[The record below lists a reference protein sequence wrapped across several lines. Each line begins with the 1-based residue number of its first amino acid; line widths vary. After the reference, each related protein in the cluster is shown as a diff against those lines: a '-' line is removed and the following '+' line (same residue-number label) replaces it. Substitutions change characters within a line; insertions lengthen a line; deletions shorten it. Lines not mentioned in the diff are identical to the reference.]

1 MYKRNFLITFLIKLN
16 LIINNLLK
24 ENLNKLNLNNF
35 RNIAKS
41 NKIFFTFVALIV
53 LSLTYFSIPITY
65 DKDEISRELQN
76 QLQNK
81 LSLKFNLSKNVKYN
95 FLPQPHF
102 VYKNSTILMGHNK
115 ISQIRDLKIY
125 ISLNNLFSLNNTK
138 INNLILENSNINI
151 NKENYDFF
159 SQLLNQDFKNIN
171 LIIKDSNIFY
181 RNKNNQVLFI
191 NKVKKMKY
199 YYDVKD
205 FKNVLESKNEIFNL
219 PFNFILSKKKD
230 KNKIFSKLNFNF
242 VKLQIRNELDYN
254 NDVKKGF
261 TDFIFNKRKS
271 NMTYELNKDS
281 LTLNFFDKANKSN
294 FSYNGSV
301 NFSPFFSSFK
311 GSAVEID
318 LFSLLNSNSLILLLL
333 KTEILNNKNLNF
345 DLNIFAN
352 EIKDY
357 HNFVNLILNSKI
369 EEGLID
375 IDNTKFSYQN
385 FIDFK
390 IGDSLI
396 YVKNN
401 ELVLDGNLELKIKN
415 SDAIFQFLLTPKKYR
430 KNLEQIELDFV
441 YNFDQN
447 ILNLNNIRVDEQL
460 SKNTGKILENL
471 ILKGSKLENKVY
483 LKSKFNSAL
492 KAYEG

>member
-1 MYKRNFLITFLIKLN
+1 MYKRNFLITFLKKLN